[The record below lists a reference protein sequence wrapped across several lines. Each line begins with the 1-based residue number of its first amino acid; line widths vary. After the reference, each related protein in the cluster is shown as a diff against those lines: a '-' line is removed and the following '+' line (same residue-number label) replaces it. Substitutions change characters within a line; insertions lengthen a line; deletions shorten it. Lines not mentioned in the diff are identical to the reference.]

1 LRHSVNRGAPGWQK
15 NWLMTI
21 DHQTALWIAHP
32 VLQLAV
38 AGAMFRRRLH
48 RLFPVFF
55 TYICFQ
61 VVAFCILFPMN
72 KWSNFSYTIYFWIYW
87 ACAAVNLVL
96 GFMIIYEIFLDV
108 FRPYYTLK
116 DLGSVLFKW
125 AALVMSLVG
134 FVVAA
139 SSPLGDQG
147 PIVQAVLTVT
157 RCVRVAQVG
166 LILFLLVF
174 SRYLGVSWK
183 QQSFGFSLGF
193 GLSAGVELATLAF
206 QVSGHASQSLVDM
219 INLVAYNTAIL
230 TWLSYSLAK
239 SAVRAPGTELFTSHR
254 WERSLADLQTP
265 GQDDSLIPMFESMV
279 DSAFSRT
286 EASYS
291 PKKPAPD
298 STGEPAFSLRSGIHS
313 VPLPNRRAQ

>member
-1 LRHSVNRGAPGWQK
+1 
-15 NWLMTI
+15 MTANY
-21 DHQTALWIAHP
+21 QTALWMAHP
-32 VLQLAV
+32 ILQLAV
-38 AGAMFRRRLH
+38 GGAMFRHKLN

-55 TYICFQ
+55 SYICFQ
-61 VVAFCILFPMN
+61 IVAFSILFPQYQSATFN
-72 KWSNFSYTIYFWIYW
+72 YTVYFWIYW
-87 ACAAVNLVL
+87 SCSAINLIL

-174 SRYLGVSWK
+174 SHYLGVSWK

-193 GLSAGVELATLAF
+193 GLSAGVELGTLAF
-206 QVSGHASQSLVDM
+206 QASGHASRASVDI
-219 INLVAYNTAIL
+219 INLVAYNIAIL
-230 TWLSYSLAK
+230 IWLSYSLAK
-239 SAVRAPGTELFTSHR
+239 SSARVAGAELFASHR
-254 WERSLADLQTP
+254 WEKSLGDLQNPT
-265 GQDDSLIPMFESMV
+265 QDDSLIPMFEGMV
-279 DSAFSRT
+279 DRAFSRT
-286 EASYS
+286 QADYS
-291 PKKPAPD
+291 PKKAAPD
-298 STGEPAFSLRSGIHS
+298 SVAEPAFSLRSGIHS
-313 VPLPNRRAQ
+313 VPSPSRRVQ

>member
-1 LRHSVNRGAPGWQK
+1 
-15 NWLMTI
+15 MTA

-38 AGAMFRRRLH
+38 AAAMFRHKLH

-55 TYICFQ
+55 AYICFQ
-61 VVAFCILFPMN
+61 ILAFAILFPIS
-72 KWSNFSYTIYFWIYW
+72 KWASFSYTAYFWIYW
-87 ACAAVNLVL
+87 SCAAINLIL
-96 GFMIIYEIFLDV
+96 GFMVIYEIFLDV

-147 PIVQAVLTVT
+147 PIVQAVITVT

-174 SRYLGVSWK
+174 ARYLGVSWK
-183 QQSFGFSLGF
+183 QHSFGLSLGL
-193 GLSAGVELATLAF
+193 GLSAGVELGTLAF
-206 QVSGHASQSLVDM
+206 HVSGHASDNSVHV
-219 INLVAYNTAIL
+219 INLVAYNIAIL
-230 TWLSYSLAK
+230 VWFVYALVE
-239 SAVRAPGTELFTSHR
+239 SAARVPGAELFASHR
-254 WERSLADLQTP
+254 WERGLYDIQSPAH
-265 GQDDSLIPMFESMV
+265 GDSLIPMFESMV
-279 DSAFSRT
+279 DRAFSRT
-286 EASYS
+286 QADYS
-291 PKKPAPD
+291 PKIAAPD
-298 STGEPAFSLRSGIHS
+298 SVPEPALPVRGGIHS
-313 VPLPNRRAQ
+313 VPAHSRRIH

>member
-1 LRHSVNRGAPGWQK
+1 MAPPVGRK
-15 NWLMTI
+15 NWLMTA
-21 DHQTALWIAHP
+21 DYQTALWVAHAI
-32 VLQLAV
+32 LQLAV
-38 AGAMFRRRLH
+38 GAAMLRHKLH

-55 TYICFQ
+55 AYICFQ
-61 VVAFCILFPMN
+61 ILAFSILFPMYH
-72 KWSNFSYTIYFWIYW
+72 WSSLSYTAYFWIYW
-87 ACAAVNLVL
+87 ACSAINLVL

-183 QQSFGFSLGF
+183 QHSFGFSLGW
-193 GLSAGVELATLAF
+193 GLAAGVELGTLAF
-206 QVSGHASQSLVDM
+206 QVSGHASQVTVDV
-219 INLVAYNTAIL
+219 INLVAYNMAIL
-230 TWLSYSLAK
+230 VWLGYSLAK
-239 SAVRAPGTELFTSHR
+239 CAARAPGAELFASHR
-254 WERSLADLQTP
+254 WEKSLADLQSP
-265 GQDDSLIPMFESMV
+265 VQDDSLIPMFESMV
-279 DSAFSRT
+279 DRAFSRT
-286 EASYS
+286 QTDYS
-291 PKKPAPD
+291 PKKAAPD
-298 STGEPAFSLRSGIHS
+298 SVAEPAFSLRSGIHS
-313 VPLPNRRAQ
+313 VPSPSRRVQ

>member
-1 LRHSVNRGAPGWQK
+1 MSLD
-15 NWLMTI
+15 T
-21 DHQTALWIAHP
+21 QTALWIAHP
-32 VLQLAV
+32 ILQSAV
-38 AGAMFRRRLH
+38 AAAMFRKKLH

-55 TYICFQ
+55 AYICFQ
-61 VVAFCILFPMN
+61 IVAFSVLFPMAH
-72 KWSNFSYTIYFWIYW
+72 WGSDYYTAYFWVYW
-87 ACAAVNLVL
+87 ACSAVNLVL

-147 PIVQAVLTVT
+147 PVVQAVTTVA

-183 QQSFGFSLGF
+183 QHSFGLSLGL
-193 GLSAGVELATLAF
+193 GLSAGVELATLAVL
-206 QVSGHASQSLVDM
+206 VSGHASQDSVQI
-219 INLVAYNTAIL
+219 INLVAYNVAIAV
-230 TWLSYSLAK
+230 WLSYALAN
-239 SAVRAPGTELFTSHR
+239 SAARAPGAELFASHR
-254 WERSLADLQTP
+254 WERGLSDLQSSTQ
-265 GQDDSLIPMFESMV
+265 GDSLIPMFESMV
-279 DSAFSRT
+279 DRAFSRT
-286 EASYS
+286 QEDYS
-291 PKKPAPD
+291 PRRAAPD
-298 STGEPAFSLRSGIHS
+298 SVPEPISIRSGIHS
-313 VPLPNRRAQ
+313 VPAQGRRVQ

>member
-1 LRHSVNRGAPGWQK
+1 
-15 NWLMTI
+15 MTA

-32 VLQLAV
+32 ILQLVVGA
-38 AGAMFRRRLH
+38 AMFRHKLH

-55 TYICFQ
+55 AYICFQ
-61 VVAFCILFPMN
+61 ILAFCVLFPMSSQWVSASYPVFFWTY
-72 KWSNFSYTIYFWIYW
+72 WS
-87 ACAAVNLVL
+87 CAAINLVL
-96 GFMIIYEIFLDV
+96 GFMVIYEIFLDV

-174 SRYLGVSWK
+174 SRYLGRSWK
-183 QQSFGFSLGF
+183 QHSFGFSLGW
-193 GLSAGVELATLAF
+193 GLAAGVELGTLAF
-206 QVSGHASQSLVDM
+206 QVSGHASQVTVD
-219 INLVAYNTAIL
+219 
-230 TWLSYSLAK
+230 
-239 SAVRAPGTELFTSHR
+239 
-254 WERSLADLQTP
+254 
-265 GQDDSLIPMFESMV
+265 
-279 DSAFSRT
+279 
-286 EASYS
+286 
-291 PKKPAPD
+291 
-298 STGEPAFSLRSGIHS
+298 
-313 VPLPNRRAQ
+313 